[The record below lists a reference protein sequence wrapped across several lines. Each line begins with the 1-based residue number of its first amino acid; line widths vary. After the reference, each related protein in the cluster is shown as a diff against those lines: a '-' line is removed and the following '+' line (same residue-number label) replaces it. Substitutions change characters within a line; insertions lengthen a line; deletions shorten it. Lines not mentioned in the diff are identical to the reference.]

1 MDIIQYG
8 VGDKV
13 VTKKA
18 HACGEK
24 VWIVTRVGADIK
36 LTCQKCGRTIM
47 ITRDEANK
55 IIKKRVEEDK

>member
-24 VWIVTRVGADIK
+24 VWIVSHTRATDGFY
-36 LTCQKCGRTIM
+36 
-47 ITRDEANK
+47 
-55 IIKKRVEEDK
+55 KRFFDNTVFNV